1 MDCEGTASK
10 NALRITDNL
19 DILKNAIV
27 DVNVKNGSKIC
38 GVYGNSSIDVNV
50 SDSAYVK
57 IAGTSEAVYVGKLN
71 VTGNASMLIKDALQK
86 GFINGMLTVADSAT
100 FEAAIQNTANPG
112 TTELVR
118 NYTVK
123 PAVGK
128 AYKVNAGDTVD
139 TPTPKYYT
147 QETSDRATKTW
158 RYLYAEPTSS
168 LPVTIIGKNT
178 EITYDG
184 NAYDVSKMFDIDV
197 NAGTAT
203 YSVVAESGQNVGEG
217 TLSANMLNITKAG
230 TIKVKVETAANG
242 VYLPAEA
249 TAILTVKKGTA
260 PQITFPTAETV
271 TYGAALSDSAL
282 SGGSTNGTFAWKN
295 GAEIPT
301 VSNDGYAV
309 IFTPSDA
316 GLYAYTSADLEKM
329 LL

>member
-1 MDCEGTASK
+1 MGNAIATQKGGLTVEGNAVIDVLTAGDGISSCKTKITDNAKIYICVDCEGTAGK

-19 DILKNAIV
+19 DILKNAVV

-57 IAGTSEAVYVGKLN
+57 LAGTSEAVYVGGLN
-71 VTGNASMLIKDALQK
+71 VTGNASMVIKDALQK

-100 FEAAIQNTANPG
+100 FEATIADTATPG

-118 NYTVK
+118 KYTVK

-158 RYLYAEPTSS
+158 RYFSAEPTSS

-217 TLSANMLNITKAG
+217 TLS
-230 TIKVKVETAANG
+230 
-242 VYLPAEA
+242 
-249 TAILTVKKGTA
+249 
-260 PQITFPTAETV
+260 
-271 TYGAALSDSAL
+271 
-282 SGGSTNGTFAWKN
+282 GGSTNGTFAWKN

-301 VSNDGYAV
+301 VSNNGYAV
-309 IFTPSDA
+309 IFAPSDA